1 MKSYSA
7 SGRRVA
13 GAITVAAGA
22 FALMFAV
29 VMVGTSYA
37 GDAGADNSTWQKVD
51 KVLILPQVYQP
62 SGTTNAPADV
72 CGEDCP
78 DPGSA
83 GSPVAVQ
90 GTADVPTD
98 EGVAVNGSAPDESG
112 SQQQAAGGGA
122 EQSADSLDG
131 SIGSAQDYQ
140 AQAAVQEL
148 GPSGVVQ
155 PPGVIIGAPV
165 GPYIIGAPIG
175 PYYVPRTSALA
186 SPVFAPVRSF
196 PTSPAWMPPPMP
208 TVVPRPSIVPPGI
221 PRTIGGF
228 PGGFSGGFRGEGF
241 RGGGFG
247 GGGFRGGF
255 GPMTGFH
262 GGFGHR

>member
-1 MKSYSA
+1 MRSYSA

-13 GAITVAAGA
+13 GAITVAVGA
-22 FALMFAV
+22 FTLVFVA

-37 GDAGADNSTWQKVD
+37 GDAGADGSNWKKVD
-51 KVLILPQVYQP
+51 RVLVLPQVYQ
-62 SGTTNAPADV
+62 STGTANAPADV
-72 CGEDCP
+72 CAEDCA

-83 GSPVAVQ
+83 ESPVAVQ

-98 EGVAVNGSAPDESG
+98 EGVAVNGPTLDESG
-112 SQQQAAGGGA
+112 SQEQQAADGGA
-122 EQSADSLDG
+122 EQSVDGLDG

-140 AQAAVQEL
+140 AQAAAQEL
-148 GPSGVVQ
+148 GPSGIVQ
-155 PPGVIIGAPV
+155 APGVIIGAPT

-208 TVVPRPSIVPPGI
+208 TVVPRTSIVPPGI
-221 PRTIGGF
+221 PRTIGNF
-228 PGGFSGGFRGEGF
+228 PGGFSGGFRGEG
-241 RGGGFG
+241 
-247 GGGFRGGF
+247 GGFRGSF

>member
-7 SGRRVA
+7 CGRRGAV
-13 GAITVAAGA
+13 AITVATGA
-22 FALMFAV
+22 FALMFAA

-37 GDAGADNSTWQKVD
+37 GEAGADSSNWQKVD
-51 KVLILPQVYQP
+51 RVLVLPRVYQP
-62 SGTTNAPADV
+62 SESANAPADV
-72 CGEDCP
+72 CAEDCP

-83 GSPVAVQ
+83 ESPIAVQ

-98 EGVAVNGSAPDESG
+98 EGVAVNGSTPDQSG
-112 SQQQAAGGGA
+112 SQEQQAGGGGA

-140 AQAAVQEL
+140 VQAAAPEL
-148 GPSGVVQ
+148 GSSGIVQ
-155 PPGVIIGAPV
+155 VPGAIMA
-165 GPYIIGAPIG
+165 APIRSYSYYIPG
-175 PYYVPRTSALA
+175 TPSYYVPRT
-186 SPVFAPVRSF
+186 PVFAPERSF

-208 TVVPRPSIVPPGI
+208 TVVPRPSIVPQGI

-228 PGGFSGGFRGEGF
+228 PGGFGGGF
-241 RGGGFG
+241 RGGGF
-247 GGGFRGGF
+247 RGNF

>member
-1 MKSYSA
+1 MF
-7 SGRRVA
+7 VA
-13 GAITVAAGA
+13 
-22 FALMFAV
+22 

-37 GDAGADNSTWQKVD
+37 GDAGADGSNWQKVD
-51 KVLILPQVYQP
+51 KVLVLPQVYQP
-62 SGTTNAPADV
+62 SGAANAPADV
-72 CGEDCP
+72 CAKDCA

-83 GSPVAVQ
+83 ESPVAVQ

-98 EGVAVNGSAPDESG
+98 EGVAVNGPTLDESG
-112 SQQQAAGGGA
+112 SQEQRAADA
-122 EQSADSLDG
+122 EQSVDGLDG

-140 AQAAVQEL
+140 AQAAAQEL
-148 GPSGVVQ
+148 GPSGIVQ
-155 PPGVIIGAPV
+155 APGVIIGAPT

-221 PRTIGGF
+221 PRTIGSF
-228 PGGFSGGFRGEGF
+228 PGGFSGGFRGEG
-241 RGGGFG
+241 
-247 GGGFRGGF
+247 GGFRGSF